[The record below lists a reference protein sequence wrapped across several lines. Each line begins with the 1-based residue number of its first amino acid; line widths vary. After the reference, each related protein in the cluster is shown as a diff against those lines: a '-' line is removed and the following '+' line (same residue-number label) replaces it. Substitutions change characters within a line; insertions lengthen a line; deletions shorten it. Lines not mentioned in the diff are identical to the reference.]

1 MQYQRLIHAR
11 ETTMSPITLEI
22 PDELAQQL
30 SPLADRL
37 PHILELGLREFNAAA
52 QPGFPGA
59 AEVLEF
65 LAGLPSPEE
74 MLALR
79 PAPKLQTRIEALL
92 DKNRTGGLSQAE
104 EQEWTH
110 YQYLE
115 HLVRLAKAKALQK
128 LRSA

>member
-1 MQYQRLIHAR
+1 
-11 ETTMSPITLEI
+11 MSPITLEI
-22 PDELAQQL
+22 SDELAQQL
-30 SPLADRL
+30 SPLTDRL

-59 AEVLEF
+59 AQVLEF
-65 LAGLPSPEE
+65 LAGLPTPEE
-74 MLALR
+74 ILALR
-79 PAPKLQTRIEALL
+79 PAPELQARIEALL
-92 DKNRTGGLSQAE
+92 DKNRNAGLSRAE

-115 HLVRLAKAKALQK
+115 HLVRLAKARAMLK

>member
-1 MQYQRLIHAR
+1 
-11 ETTMSPITLEI
+11 MSPITLEI

-37 PHILELGLREFNAAA
+37 PQILELGLREFNAAA

-59 AEVLEF
+59 AQVLEF
-65 LAGLPSPEE
+65 LAGLPTPEE
-74 MLALR
+74 ILALQ
-79 PAPKLQTRIEALL
+79 PAPDLQARIEALL
-92 DKNRTGGLSQAE
+92 DKNRAVGLNRAE

-115 HLVRLAKAKALQK
+115 HLVRLAKARALLK